1 MGIVDYL
8 ARTMLLERMTGVV
21 TYALLLGFFYLK
33 IKNSRDNINISRLL
47 RTYTFILCIM
57 AFLYI
62 PAETADLS
70 RWRIIGEG
78 WKSLNLSEFFN
89 MYVLK
94 SSAPVGYLFIYL
106 CQKTGIDGLL
116 PLLCALLFF
125 FNTFYIVNGMS
136 KIYNNEGDVE
146 YPKYIAIGLLFL
158 MCSGRF
164 LETISGVRCMV
175 AFSVVAKCF
184 YCETIENKSILKSIV
199 PYLLACLL
207 HLAVIPLV
215 ALRIFAM
222 IFEKKKSYWRL
233 LVNVIAFGLMAF
245 IAVRYGSGYIDASIE
260 KANVF
265 IANNVYSYSWEY
277 IIASLQFVIIIVLLA
292 KYYRLYRMPG
302 SGVDNIAFIITIL
315 SVVEI
320 ILIRSYSIYHRYIGF
335 STFISIP
342 LLVYVLQREYQQSRY
357 TFGKFIKAI
366 CMIVLVL
373 ACLRGNLCAYKFF
386 ML

>member
-1 MGIVDYL
+1 
-8 ARTMLLERMTGVV
+8 MTGVV
-21 TYALLLGFFYLK
+21 IYAFLLGFFYLK

-78 WKSLNLSEFFN
+78 WKSLNFSEFLN
-89 MYVLK
+89 MYVSK
-94 SSAPVGYLFIYL
+94 VSTPVGYLFIYL

-125 FNTFYIVNGMS
+125 YNTFYIVNGMS

-184 YCETIENKSILKSIV
+184 YCETIENKSILKSVV

-207 HLAVIPLV
+207 HSAVIPLV
-215 ALRIFAM
+215 ALRMFAM

-260 KANVF
+260 KANGF

-357 TFGKFIKAI
+357 NFGKFIKAI

>member
-1 MGIVDYL
+1 MGIVDFL
-8 ARTMLLERMTGVV
+8 RRTMLFERMTGVV
-21 TYALLLGFFYLK
+21 TYALLLGYFYIK
-33 IKNSRDNINISRLL
+33 TKNSRNNIDIRKLL
-47 RTYTFILCIM
+47 SIYTFILCIM

-78 WKSLNLSEFFN
+78 WRNLNLSEFFN
-89 MYVLK
+89 RYVLK

-106 CQKTGIDGLL
+106 CQKTGINGLL

-125 FNTFYIVNGMS
+125 YNIFYILNGIS
-136 KIYNNEGDVE
+136 KICDDDGDID
-146 YPKYIAIGLLFL
+146 YPKYIAIGLLFF

-184 YCETIENKSILKSIV
+184 YCEMIENKSILRSVV

-215 ALRIFAM
+215 VLRLFAM
-222 IFEKKKSYWRL
+222 IFEKKKSYWKL
-233 LVNVIAFGLMAF
+233 LINVIVFFFMAF
-245 IAVRYGSGYIDASIE
+245 IATKYGSDYIDASIE
-260 KANVF
+260 KANGF
-265 IANNVYSYSWEY
+265 ISNNVYSYSWEY
-277 IIASLQFVIIIVLLA
+277 IIASLQFVIIIILLV

-302 SGVDNIAFIITIL
+302 SGVDNIAFMISIL

-320 ILIRSYSIYHRYIGF
+320 ILIKSYSIYHRYIGF

-342 LLVYVLQREYQQSRY
+342 LLIYVLQKEYQQDRY
-357 TFGKFIKAI
+357 TFCKFTKMI
-366 CMIVLVL
+366 CTIVLLL

-386 ML
+386 IL